1 MPERSATFIY
11 GSVDERADRLEALFS
26 GSPTRN
32 TIFCP
37 AQQNFP
43 VQIYMSGFFCG
54 KPYAKCNFLSSTRKD
69 PVHLEVDR
77 TLFWGEAL
85 SKTQISGANT
95 RLALIIF
102 KRSNGNWIFLRWLAR
117 ASLSRD
123 CFNSLLASCSNIVPG
138 PRGLTG
144 HGDALQIINMFY
156 NRCCSHPS
164 VAPPNQKI
172 NSNTSNKKIVTTFI
186 TPQGDFYMF
195 CSCPSEGKHVRN

>member
-1 MPERSATFIY
+1 M
-11 GSVDERADRLEALFS
+11 DRTHFFREALSKTQISGRRNKTFRS
-26 GSPTRN
+26 RFMEPETFFWGSPTQN
-32 TIFCP
+32 ANFYP
-37 AQQNFP
+37 AQEKN
-43 VQIYMSGFFCG
+43 
-54 KPYAKCNFLSSTRKD
+54 

-77 TLFWGEAL
+77 TLFLGEAL

-144 HGDALQIINMFY
+144 HRDALQIINVFY

-172 NSNTSNKKIVTTFI
+172 NSNTSN
-186 TPQGDFYMF
+186 
-195 CSCPSEGKHVRN
+195 

>member
-1 MPERSATFIY
+1 MPERNATSMVVLMKGQTDWKLFFQEAQRGIQFFVRRNKTFRFRFI
-11 GSVDERADRLEALFS
+11 GPEFL
-26 GSPTRN
+26 
-32 TIFCP
+32 
-37 AQQNFP
+37 
-43 VQIYMSGFFCG
+43 CG
-54 KPYAKCNFLSSTRKD
+54 KPYAKCKSLSGTRKN

-77 TLFWGEAL
+77 TLFLMEAL

-123 CFNSLLASCSNIVPG
+123 CFNSLLAPCSNIVPG

-144 HGDALQIINMFY
+144 HRDALQIINVFY

-172 NSNTSNKKIVTTFI
+172 NSNTSN
-186 TPQGDFYMF
+186 
-195 CSCPSEGKHVRN
+195 

>member
-1 MPERSATFIY
+1 MEPETF
-11 GSVDERADRLEALFS
+11 FW
-26 GSPTRN
+26 GSPTQN
-32 TIFCP
+32 ANFYP
-37 AQQNFP
+37 AQEKN
-43 VQIYMSGFFCG
+43 
-54 KPYAKCNFLSSTRKD
+54 

-77 TLFWGEAL
+77 TLFLGEAL

-123 CFNSLLASCSNIVPG
+123 CFNSLLAPCSNIVPG

-144 HGDALQIINMFY
+144 HRDALQIIYVFY

-164 VAPPNQKI
+164 VPPPNQKI
-172 NSNTSNKKIVTTFI
+172 NSNASN
-186 TPQGDFYMF
+186 
-195 CSCPSEGKHVRN
+195 